1 MATNSFKTFLMKGTS
16 ASTPVYS
23 KLVPIKTTPSLQSP
37 PEALETTTLEDYM
50 RTYIPGIKELPS
62 GGLEFKA
69 NYELADYQTLIALEG
84 VETNFAVWYGG
95 TENATTHIVTPT
107 GDLGQW
113 SFKGYLSVTPDELE
127 VNGVREMT
135 ITIMPSSVMSFSVG
149 S

>member
-1 MATNSFKTFLMKGTS
+1 MATNSYKTFLMKGTA

-23 KLVPIKTTPSLQSP
+23 KLVDVKQVPALQNS
-37 PEALETTTLEDYM
+37 PEALEVTTLSDYM

-69 NYELADYQTLIALEG
+69 NYDVTDYQTLIALEG

-95 TENATTHIVTPT
+95 TENASHVVTPS
-107 GDLGQW
+107 GDLGKW
-113 SFKGYLSVTPDELE
+113 AFKGYLSVTPDELD
-127 VNGVREMT
+127 VNSVREMT